1 MLFDSKFSTFF
12 FFLLYTISSNHT
24 RQIACW
30 CLSFPDLYMRFN
42 LHLFP
47 KIKTHIAKK
56 LLDTSTWI
64 SNKNLK
70 FNLFK
75 IKSAI
80 FIIKLSPFFQARNS
94 ISSLNS
100 LLPSFSPLSQNPIR
114 CWFPYVPTG
123 SLTPDFLLTSS
134 ICKYC
139 SHFLCPFHLPSF
151 FPNPILH
158 QANSNSKL

>member
-1 MLFDSKFSTFF
+1 MVMKGKYFAQLQVILNNFNHIRSHFLLRSLKVRPTAILLQPLFPLLFLFMLFDSKFSTFF

-114 CWFPYVPTG
+114 C
-123 SLTPDFLLTSS
+123 
-134 ICKYC
+134 
-139 SHFLCPFHLPSF
+139 
-151 FPNPILH
+151 
-158 QANSNSKL
+158 